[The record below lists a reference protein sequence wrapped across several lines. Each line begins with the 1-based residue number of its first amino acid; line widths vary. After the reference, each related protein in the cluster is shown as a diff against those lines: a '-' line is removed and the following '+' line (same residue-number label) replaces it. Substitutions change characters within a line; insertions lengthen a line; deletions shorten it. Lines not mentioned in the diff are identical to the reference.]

1 MTFMKAL
8 GQVSDT
14 CFLLGYYGNGN
25 GIFEHILFKKD
36 SCFISENQTFV
47 KTENKF

>member
-14 CFLLGYYGNGN
+14 CFLPGYYGN

-47 KTENKF
+47 KIEKKI